1 MQEFV
6 AHIRASAQDLLKTI
20 REEGHISP
28 ASDAKLKE
36 LVTQF
41 LAGFKTS

>member
-1 MQEFV
+1 V
-6 AHIRASAQDLLKTI
+6 SHIRSSAQDLLKTI

-28 ASDAKLKE
+28 ATDAKLKE

-41 LAGFKTS
+41 LSGFKTT